1 LSRAN
6 RPGVSPAAVSEPLS
20 RRKAY
25 GLISGLAFGWVIVFG
40 GMSTINPL
48 LPFVRAEFRLSGSET
63 GLLTS
68 LFTLPYLIMQ
78 IPGGLLA
85 DRFGAKRILLVM
97 LLLAGISLTASGLWP
112 LGLFTF
118 LAVMMLYRTGC
129 SVYYSTSFGT
139 SAGMVPAKERGL
151 VAALLTMGT
160 AFGGAVGTGFA
171 VPLCNLAGGAWRFPF
186 LVFGL
191 LTLALPVLFQ
201 ILKWPQQQVRG
212 VSSSGLADLFRDRT
226 VVTLLAINLAT
237 NYGNSSLLI
246 WGPSFLGAERGL
258 SPVEAGYYVALV
270 NLIGFPAGMLS
281 GVISDRIGR
290 RYLTMFLL
298 FAAGLSVGVLAWFRA
313 PMVVL
318 GAIIAYGLFGKWTI
332 DSPLTA
338 WLGDHTAR
346 KYQTMP
352 RAVFGV
358 NNAARVI
365 GSLFAPL
372 VTGALLDQTGTISS
386 GLLVAGMVLAGAGL
400 LVLLIPRDRK

>member
-1 LSRAN
+1 M
-6 RPGVSPAAVSEPLS
+6 SEALS
-20 RRKAY
+20 RRQAY

-40 GMSTINPL
+40 GMSLINPL
-48 LPFVRAEFRLSGSET
+48 LPFVRAEFRLSGSAA

-68 LFTLPYLIMQ
+68 LFTLPYLLMQ

-85 DRFGAKRILLVM
+85 DRFGAKRLLLLM
-97 LLLAGISLTASGLWP
+97 LLLAGISLMMAGLWP
-112 LGLFTF
+112 LGLFAF

-160 AFGGAVGTGFA
+160 AFGGAVGTGVA
-171 VPLCNLAGGAWRFPF
+171 VPLGNLAGGDWRFPF

-201 ILKWPQQQVRG
+201 MLKWPKQQMSRPSFG
-212 VSSSGLADLFRDRT
+212 GLADLFRDRT

-258 SPVEAGYYVALV
+258 TPVAAGYYIALV
-270 NLIGFPAGMLS
+270 NLIGFPAGLLS

-290 RYLTMFLL
+290 RSLTMFLL
-298 FAAGLSVGVLAWFRA
+298 IAAGLAVGVLAWFRSPLA
-313 PMVVL
+313 VL
-318 GAIIAYGLFGKWTI
+318 GAIIAYGLSGKWTA

-346 KYQTMP
+346 KYGTMA

-365 GSLFAPL
+365 GSLLAPL
-372 VTGALLDQTGTISS
+372 VTGWLLDRTGTLST
-386 GLLVAGMVLAGAGL
+386 GLFLGALALAGAGL
-400 LVLLIPRDRK
+400 LVLLIPREPLMNRQN

>member
-1 LSRAN
+1 MSRTN
-6 RPGVSPAAVSEPLS
+6 SPGVSPAAVSEPLS
-20 RRKAY
+20 RREAY

-68 LFTLPYLIMQ
+68 LFTLPYLLMQ

-118 LAVMMLYRTGC
+118 LPVMMLYRTGC
-129 SVYYSTSFGT
+129 SIYYPTSFGT

-151 VAALLTMGT
+151 AAALLTMGT
-160 AFGGAVGTGFA
+160 AFGGAVGTGVA
-171 VPLCNLAGGAWRFPF
+171 VPLCNLAGGSWRFPF

-191 LTLALPVLFQ
+191 LTLAMPVLFQ
-201 ILKWPQQQVRG
+201 MLKWPQQQVTG
-212 VSSSGLADLFRDRT
+212 VSFRGLADLFRDRT

-258 SPVEAGYYVALV
+258 SPVEAGLYIALV
-270 NLIGFPAGMLS
+270 NLIGFPTGVLS

-290 RYLTMFLL
+290 RYLTMFL
-298 FAAGLSVGVLAWFRA
+298 FIAAGLSMGVLAWFSA

-318 GAIIAYGLFGKWTI
+318 GALIAYGLFGKWTA
-332 DSPLTA
+332 DGPLTA

-346 KYQTMP
+346 KYQTMA

-372 VTGALLDQTGTISS
+372 VTGALLDQTRTISS
-386 GLLVAGMVLAGAGL
+386 GLLVAAMVLAGAGL
-400 LVLLIPRDRK
+400 LVLLIPKERI